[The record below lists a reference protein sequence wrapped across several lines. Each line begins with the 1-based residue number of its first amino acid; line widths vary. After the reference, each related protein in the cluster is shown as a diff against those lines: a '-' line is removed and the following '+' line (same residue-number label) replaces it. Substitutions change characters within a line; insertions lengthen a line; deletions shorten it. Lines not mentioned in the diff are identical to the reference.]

1 MRKYLEDFWKEFDY
15 PQEGAEALL
24 LAFDRIHERPET
36 AAEFRELLSCYEA
49 DRMYDFGK
57 LLERAA
63 AVSEK
68 CGVHPYTGKLLL
80 LCGMSKQLKQYY
92 EEEGIAESI
101 WKTSMYDLKYKLIEC
116 KSVHD
121 IYGTFVAG
129 WFVGFFQLWRFG
141 FCKLQFEMVDFKRTY
156 EKNGVSLAPQSK
168 VINVHIPRTGTKLDR
183 ESMQRSYAEAAA
195 FYRKQFGM
203 ERVVF
208 VCHSWL
214 LFPKNKEIL
223 SPQSNL
229 YAFISD
235 FDIIESEEYDNY
247 GEIWRLFDVFYDGN
261 PDHLPQDS
269 SLRRGYADWIRKGIK
284 TGCAY
289 GVYVYPF

>member
-1 MRKYLEDFWKEFDY
+1 MRTYLEAFFEEFDY

-24 LAFDRIHERPET
+24 LAYDRIQEET
-36 AAEFRELLSCYEA
+36 KQAEAFREILACYEA
-49 DRMYDFGK
+49 DKMYDFGK

-63 AVSEK
+63 EVSEK
-68 CGVHPYTGKLLL
+68 CGVHVYTGKLLL
-80 LCGMSKQLKQYY
+80 LCCMSKQLKQYY
-92 EEEGIAESI
+92 AEEGIAENI

-116 KSVHD
+116 KCVHD

-141 FCKLQFEMVDFKRTY
+141 FCKLQFERVDFKRTY
-156 EKNGVSLAPQSK
+156 EKNGVSLQPDSK

-183 ESMQRSYAEAAA
+183 ESMCRSYEQAAA
-195 FYRKQFGM
+195 FYKEQFGM
-203 ERVVF
+203 ETIVF

-223 SPQSNL
+223 SPKSNL

-235 FDIIESEEYDNY
+235 FDIIEQEEYDTY
-247 GEIWRLFDVFYDGN
+247 GEVWRLFDVNFDGD
-261 PDHLPQDS
+261 PDHLPQDTS
-269 SLRRGYADWIRKGIK
+269 FRRGYVDWIRNGIK

-289 GVYVYPF
+289 GVYVYSF